1 MTKILL
7 DKQDRLKEGGAILCD
22 SLFIQEGIVHK
33 VHDDD
38 ENMIIIIYTREFD
51 NKNLIYLMRILQN

>member
-22 SLFIQEGIVHK
+22 SLFIQVGIVHK
-33 VHDDD
+33 VHDD